1 MTPQPPPQV
10 ISYAFVPELIK
21 KKGHKKNGPTQ
32 ISQTTTHSNR
42 FELLGEEDMDIN
54 EYKSLVLGNPNNAKQ
69 YTPIDPMKRRKINLI
84 KNSPMDED
92 AQDNMEEEEYDID
105 LYDVSL

>member
-42 FELLGEEDMDIN
+42 IELLGEEDMDIN

-69 YTPIDPMKRRKINLI
+69 YTPIDLI
-84 KNSPMDED
+84 ENSPMDED

>member
-1 MTPQPPPQV
+1 
-10 ISYAFVPELIK
+10 
-21 KKGHKKNGPTQ
+21 
-32 ISQTTTHSNR
+32 
-42 FELLGEEDMDIN
+42 
-54 EYKSLVLGNPNNAKQ
+54 
-69 YTPIDPMKRRKINLI
+69 MKRRKINLI